1 MNTWAMNFDRAVVP
15 LVSSITPRPSISVHV
30 TSAAAEWLLVRLI
43 TSKNG
48 RNWET
53 ASATTKPTYIA
64 MPPIVGS
71 GTRCTDRSLGW

>member
-15 LVSSITPRPSISVHV
+15 LVSSITPRPSMRVHV
-30 TSAAAEWLLVRLI
+30 TSAAAEWLVRLI

-48 RNWET
+48 RNCDT
-53 ASATTKPTYIA
+53 ASATTKPAYIA